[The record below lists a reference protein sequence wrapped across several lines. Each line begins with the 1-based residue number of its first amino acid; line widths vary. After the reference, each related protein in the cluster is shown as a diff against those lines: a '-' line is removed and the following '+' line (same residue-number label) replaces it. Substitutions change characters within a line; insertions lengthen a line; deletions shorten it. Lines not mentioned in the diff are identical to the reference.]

1 MLFIENKANKV
12 NNLFNEIDFLN
23 FMLLFYYKDNKSQ
36 EIFSYSAV
44 ITRAGTITSPLN
56 LYVF

>member
-36 EIFSYSAV
+36 ETFPYSAV